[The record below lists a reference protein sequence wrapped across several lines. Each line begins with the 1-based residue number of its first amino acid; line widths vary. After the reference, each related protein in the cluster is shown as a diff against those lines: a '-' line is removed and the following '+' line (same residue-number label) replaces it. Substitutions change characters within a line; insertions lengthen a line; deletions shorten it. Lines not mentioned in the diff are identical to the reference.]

1 MVAIQLSNVCLPGG
15 RTFIPSMR
23 AVHAPSVYGVIIAR
37 VSAPCVRTMPVT
49 TAEIERV
56 VLDAVRNLN
65 LARPADSQMAVSP
78 DAPLFGPDSPLDSLG
93 LVSLLIDIE
102 EALSDRGVNV
112 TLGDAK
118 AMSRSASPFRSVPVL
133 VAYIQSSLS
142 TT

>member
-1 MVAIQLSNVCLPGG
+1 MP
-15 RTFIPSMR
+15 
-23 AVHAPSVYGVIIAR
+23 AVHSPSVYGVIIAR
-37 VSAPCVRTMPVT
+37 VSAPYVRTMLVT

-65 LARPADSQMAVSP
+65 LARPADSQMAVSA

-102 EALSDRGVNV
+102 EALSDRGFDV

-118 AMSRSASPFRSVPVL
+118 AMSRSASPFRNVPVL
-133 VAYIQSSLS
+133 VDYIQNSLS

>member
-1 MVAIQLSNVCLPGG
+1 MP
-15 RTFIPSMR
+15 
-23 AVHAPSVYGVIIAR
+23 AVHSPSVYGVIIAR
-37 VSAPCVRTMPVT
+37 VSAPYVRTMLVT

-65 LARPADSQMAVSP
+65 LARPADSQMAVSA

-102 EALSDRGVNV
+102 EALSDRGFDV

-133 VAYIQSSLS
+133 VDYIQNSLS

>member
-1 MVAIQLSNVCLPGG
+1 ML
-15 RTFIPSMR
+15 
-23 AVHAPSVYGVIIAR
+23 
-37 VSAPCVRTMPVT
+37 VT

-65 LARPADSQMAVSP
+65 LARPADAQMDASA
-78 DAPLFGPDSPLDSLG
+78 DAPLFGADSPLDSLG

-102 EALSDRGVNV
+102 EALSDRGFDV

-133 VAYIQSSLS
+133 VAYIQNSLS

>member
-1 MVAIQLSNVCLPGG
+1 ML
-15 RTFIPSMR
+15 
-23 AVHAPSVYGVIIAR
+23 
-37 VSAPCVRTMPVT
+37 VT

-65 LARPADSQMAVSP
+65 LARPADAQMDASP
-78 DAPLFGPDSPLDSLG
+78 EAPLFGPDTPLDSLG

-102 EALSDRGVNV
+102 EALSDRGFDV

-133 VAYIQSSLS
+133 VAYIHNSLS